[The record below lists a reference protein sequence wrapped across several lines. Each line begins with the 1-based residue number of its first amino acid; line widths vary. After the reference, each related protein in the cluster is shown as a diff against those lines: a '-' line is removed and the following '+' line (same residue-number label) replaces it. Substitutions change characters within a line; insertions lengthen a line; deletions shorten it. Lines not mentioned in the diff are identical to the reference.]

1 MNNWLVALLV
11 IFILISIFYFFYRRK
26 IKKKKT
32 GMDGTDKP
40 PEDIYPLY

>member
-11 IFILISIFYFFYRRK
+11 IFILIGIFYFFYKRK
-26 IKKKKT
+26 MKKQKT